1 MIGARKRPIVSHE
14 TSNLENVNMTKA
26 DLLRLVA
33 QGKFS
38 TCREYDPAT
47 KKERVG
53 LADVSSEE
61 FCLFIYGNQIEYV
74 TDSEKYIVTV
84 K

>member
-1 MIGARKRPIVSHE
+1 
-14 TSNLENVNMTKA
+14 MTKA

-33 QGKFS
+33 QGNFK

-53 LADVSSEE
+53 LADLSSDK
-61 FCLFIYGNQIEYV
+61 FCLFLFDNQIEYV